1 MNSSPVRARRLPSA
15 RYISLRSDVQI
26 SQDNDSLLTSPC
38 GRYSSVSASAGTGP
52 VRTKRPRT
60 SRNGNRLILTIC
72 VVAVIARR
80 ITIAHAFSR
89 LDLDH
94 HIIRSRQLRHP
105 LKDKRS
111 SLAATSS
118 SMGSSDIQASA
129 KESEAALPP
138 RRNWRICTRSIV
150 EAATNPTRPDGAAT
164 TSPFEQTASGDGDN
178 PQDSVAALETSTWSP
193 EAYQSA
199 LELYDRLMEYCSA
212 HGDSDDC
219 DDNLPQLILSSLDI
233 LHQAYRLYGPE
244 SVVGS
249 YNGGKDACVILH
261 LMRAAYANF
270 IRDNPALVGSARQP
284 KTIYFEH
291 EDEFLEVLDLL
302 HETVVEYDLAM
313 LAFEKGIKYPD
324 GLRSI
329 VETNFVGVNKT
340 NAAVSTWT
348 DTRRPFPIAFVLG
361 TRAGDPNA
369 GGQKAFA
376 PSSSFMPPFMRVNPI
391 LSPEWTYSSVWE
403 FLRRFDLKY
412 CKLYDEGYTSLGTV
426 KDTVPCPALKKDD
439 LDLSWEE
446 DTGNSL
452 HGGECNGEYWPAY
465 MLKDWDQERAGRIKK
480 EK

>member
-1 MNSSPVRARRLPSA
+1 MGVRARRMPSG
-15 RYISLRSDVQI
+15 RYISDRTYSQI
-26 SQDNDSLLTSPC
+26 SRDNDSILVLTSP
-38 GRYSSVSASAGTGP
+38 VHTI
-52 VRTKRPRT
+52 PRT
-60 SRNGNRLILTIC
+60 SRSGKRLILPIGMM
-72 VVAVIARR
+72 VAVIGSH
-80 ITIAHAFSR
+80 ITMALSFSL
-89 LDLDH
+89 LDLDNH
-94 HIIRSRQLRHP
+94 MTRSRQLRHP
-105 LKDKRS
+105 LKNKRS
-111 SLAATSS
+111 SLASS
-118 SMGSSDIQASA
+118 SSSSLGSSNIQTSA
-129 KESEAALPP
+129 KDSKTLLPT

-150 EAATNPTRPDGAAT
+150 EAATNPTRPESTIA
-164 TSPFEQTASGDGDN
+164 SPFEQTVAGVGDN
-178 PQDSVAALETSTWSP
+178 PQDAVAVLETSTWSP

-199 LELYDRLMEYCSA
+199 LELYDRLMDYCSTYD
-212 HGDSDDC
+212 DSDD
-219 DDNLPQLILSSLDI
+219 DSDENLPQLILSALDI

-261 LMRAAYANF
+261 LMRAAYANY
-270 IRDNPALVGSARQP
+270 IRDNPALVGSACQP

-291 EDEFLEVLDLL
+291 EDEFPEVLDLL
-302 HETVVEYDLAM
+302 HETVVEYDLAV

-329 VETNFVGVNKT
+329 VETNFVGTTKT
-340 NAAVSTWT
+340 NAAVRTGSGT
-348 DTRRPFPIAFVLG
+348 DMRRPFPIAFVLG

-369 GGQKAFA
+369 GGQAGFA

-391 LSPEWTYSSVWE
+391 LTPEWNYSHVWK

-452 HGGECNGEYWPAY
+452 HEDECNGEYWPAY